1 MGYFKIEKTKSFHSI
16 HILIWLTTGL
26 IPHMYVGKWKYKS
39 EIELKCHFV
48 DGTQISW
55 TYVHI
60 YFSDFLKLVAYQD
73 DGWQKDVEE
82 EIAGELWKH
91 FDFITE
97 TEITFLLQCLNRVCH
112 PSCYF
117 LLWKSTVDWLRH
129 SLYVCSQTYQAG
141 VFLGIIYVPGYELL

>member
-91 FDFITE
+91 FDFMTE
-97 TEITFLLQCLNRVCH
+97 TEITIFIAMFKQGMSSKLLFFIVKVNG
-112 PSCYF
+112 
-117 LLWKSTVDWLRH
+117 WLTEAF
-129 SLYVCSQTYQAG
+129 SLCM
-141 VFLGIIYVPGYELL
+141 